1 MSTLL
6 VAFLVMSASAD
17 QRYGRPSASENDR
30 DDFILD
36 HEHDDY
42 EILTDQGMVNE
53 QLEIM
58 EKSRTQLNSC

>member
-6 VAFLVMSASAD
+6 VAFLVMRTSAD
-17 QRYGRPSASENDR
+17 QRYGRPYASENNR
-30 DDFILD
+30 EDFLFD
-36 HEHDDY
+36 LEDDDY

-58 EKSRTQLNSC
+58 DNSGTQFLK

>member
-1 MSTLL
+1 MMST
-6 VAFLVMSASAD
+6 SAD

-53 QLEIM
+53 QLDLPA
-58 EKSRTQLNSC
+58 KSRTQFNSC

>member
-1 MSTLL
+1 MMST
-6 VAFLVMSASAD
+6 SAD

-53 QLEIM
+53 QLETM
-58 EKSRTQLNSC
+58 EKSRTHLNSC